1 MSRCA
6 VFGGGGRRA
15 AVAKVGGAE
24 RHCRRA
30 RPVCC
35 PPPRGGRCGAVRAH
49 TRRGASAAPA
59 GGPPPRPR
67 RPPPPTGMA
76 PRRAPS
82 PLLPP
87 PRPPVPA
94 VAAPPAHHYRRRR
107 RGGQRVSLPLV
118 PPHRPPL
125 RALPPF
131 PLGPWRRG
139 ARWPCPPA
147 RAAAAGGTT
156 AAAAVAAGR
165 RDWPPVAQTVDGR
178 RWGVGV
184 VGGGVAE
191 AAPVWGGGGVWGLS
205 SFRTRRGGDARA
217 SASVSPRWRQQR
229 RRALLRCHSLNDGG
243 TPFPPSRPA
252 PPRPRTTNAP
262 GRDDGHG
269 MRARR
274 GADPSRGVD
283 VVDADTEAPRVVLH
297 GPHGG
302 WPMGVGGGPPRG
314 K

>member
-1 MSRCA
+1 MCGLWGGGET
-6 VFGGGGRRA
+6 GGGGQGRRGGAPLPPRA
-15 AVAKVGGAE
+15 AG
-24 RHCRRA
+24 
-30 RPVCC
+30 
-35 PPPRGGRCGAVRAH
+35 
-49 TRRGASAAPA
+49 
-59 GGPPPRPR
+59 
-67 RPPPPTGMA
+67 
-76 PRRAPS
+76 
-82 PLLPP
+82 LLPP
-87 PRPPVPA
+87 PPRRPLRCGPSAYPTRCERRASRWATPPSPSPTAADGDGPAARA
-94 VAAPPAHHYRRRR
+94 VAAAAAAAAARASRGGAPCPPLPTPPAGRPA
-107 RGGQRVSLPLV
+107 GVVAAGTAA
-118 PPHRPPL
+118 PPTPPC
-125 RALPPF
+125 ASPPF

-178 RWGVGV
+178 RWGVGI

-191 AAPVWGGGGVWGLS
+191 AAPVWGGGGVWGLL

-243 TPFPPSRPA
+243 TPCPPSRPA
-252 PPRPRTTNAP
+252 PPRPRTTNAR